1 MKDFEIIDNGEEI
14 IGKVSE
20 IVKYIKKELGTQ
32 LEKVDLFD
40 SSSECDSIECV
51 KNNFDLWLELLNGL
65 YQDIITDY
73 LKEDTMIKITYNPMG
88 AYNYEVLLSEDKVY
102 AVLVEWQDFEDEDC
116 NYSEVL
122 GIYKN
127 KKLAIEKIYSQCKS
141 EIECEMECDIADNI
155 LFGNL
160 DIGIESVNELLKKF
174 GYVSFKQQVGNGK
187 TRVILEE
194 KELN

>member
-20 IVKYIKKELGTQ
+20 IVKYIKQELGTQ

-40 SSSECDSIECV
+40 SSSECESIECV

-73 LKEDTMIKITYNPMG
+73 IKEDTMIKITYNPMG
-88 AYNYEVLLSEDKVY
+88 AYDYEVLVSEDKIY
-102 AVLVEWQDFEDEDC
+102 AVLAEWRDFEDTDN

-127 KKLAIEKIYSQCKS
+127 KNNAIHKICCHCKD
-141 EIECEMECDIADNI
+141 EIECEMVCDMIN
-155 LFGNL
+155 
-160 DIGIESVNELLKKF
+160 NEVFNNYSNAIMNVEKLINQF

>member
-20 IVKYIKKELGTQ
+20 IVKYIKQELGTQ

-40 SSSECDSIECV
+40 SSSECESIENV

-88 AYNYEVLLSEDKVY
+88 AYNYEVLVSEDKVY

-127 KKLAIEKIYSQCKS
+127 KKLAIEKIYSQCKN
-141 EIECEMECDIADNI
+141 EIDSEMECDIADNI
-155 LFGNL
+155 LFNNFN
-160 DIGIESVNELLKKF
+160 IGIESINELLKKF